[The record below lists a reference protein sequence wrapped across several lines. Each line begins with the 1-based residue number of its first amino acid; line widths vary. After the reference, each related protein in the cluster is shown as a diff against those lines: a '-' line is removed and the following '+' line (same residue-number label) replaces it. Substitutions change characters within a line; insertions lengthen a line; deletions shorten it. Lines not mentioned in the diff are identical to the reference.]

1 MKILFGN
8 AQLLFL
14 QLYMTLSEISQ
25 NGVENQ
31 DGVFL
36 LFIFLRPPPL
46 TLPYMPLREIY
57 LKEIKKKKRK

>member
-1 MKILFGN
+1 MTLLFFSDLQNRRFSSDLIMKILFGN
-8 AQLLFL
+8 AQFLLL

-36 LFIFLRPPPL
+36 LFIFLRPPA
-46 TLPYMPLREIY
+46 
-57 LKEIKKKKRK
+57 